1 MYVILDNY
9 DLFTIIPF
17 GMCHITYCSMF
28 EQSYIQ
34 SIDSILNLPEKELL
48 TKRSLIQLQRIKNEI
63 TGERDKECFCSM
75 VRRKVW
81 IKDFVKWYEGAN

>member
-1 MYVILDNY
+1 
-9 DLFTIIPF
+9 
-17 GMCHITYCSMF
+17 MF